1 MFPNP
6 VAEADVEL
14 DTTGGPIAGVAG
26 EYTIEAP
33 TGRLG
38 LVFQNVPDPSGKCC
52 HVVAWLRPTSS
63 MAGQIEVG
71 DVISY
76 INAVATSHLDH
87 TMISKNLLDADTAGE
102 RRLLVIKR
110 GAITGSDGKGWAP
123 AT

>member
-52 HVVAWLRPTSS
+52 HVVARLRPTSS
-63 MAGQIEVG
+63 MAGQIKVD
-71 DVISY
+71 DVISN

-87 TMISKNLLDADTAGE
+87 TTISKNLLDADTAGE